1 MIYLATP
8 YTHKRLEI
16 QTARTEANV
25 RAVEYFL
32 KKNIYLYSPIVM
44 PEAVSNLGQPIDWDV
59 WMNYAIRTIEKF
71 DRFMIFELPGHEE
84 SRGLAWERDYIAR
97 NKYKAEILTWDA
109 AKEFLPEGLKE
120 ILLSYQD

>member
-1 MIYLATP
+1 
-8 YTHKRLEI
+8 
-16 QTARTEANV
+16 
-25 RAVEYFL
+25 
-32 KKNIYLYSPIVM
+32 M
-44 PEAVSNLGQPIDWDV
+44 PEAVSNRGQPIDWDV

-109 AKEFLPEGLKE
+109 AEEFLPEGLKE